1 MNAEKLIEYR
11 TVHYSSGSEVSTYI
25 TNQQVS
31 VDLCFS
37 NLILFR
43 MESGRKIIRVDDS
56 IPFQLLP
63 GQTMFLPPGMKLSIL
78 FPDTSIRNPTE
89 CVCIEIGRNRI
100 DSIINS
106 INQARIHQAISGE
119 IHIDWSRF
127 LIFSDDNEF
136 DFQLDRLL
144 SLFSEKSTEFREVL
158 VESKLNGLFTRLLQ
172 SQSHNVLVKRITTVP
187 SKGILAAS
195 DHIIRTPHSRFSTEV
210 LSKIACMSSSS
221 FFRKFRTHFG
231 VTPTR
236 FANQNRIDLAKK
248 ALKKKETMISI
259 LSHELGFV
267 DSSHFDRVFR
277 QITGETP
284 SQFRG
289 R

>member
-43 MESGRKIIRVDDS
+43 MQSGRKIISIDDS

-63 GQTMFLPPGMKLSIL
+63 GQTMFLPPGMKLSIF
-78 FPDTSIRNPTE
+78 FPDTTIRNPTE

-100 DSIINS
+100 NSIINS
-106 INQARIHQAISGE
+106 INQARFHQTIHGE
-119 IHIDWSRF
+119 IQMDWSRVF
-127 LIFSDDNEF
+127 LFSDDNEF
-136 DFQLDRLL
+136 DFQLDRLM
-144 SLFSEKSTEFREVL
+144 SLFTEQNTEFREVL

-172 SQSHNVLVKRITTVP
+172 SQSDNVLVKRIKTLP

-195 DHIIRTPHSRFSTEV
+195 DHIIRTPHTRFSTEV

-231 VTPTR
+231 VTPAR

-248 ALKKKETMISI
+248 ALKKQETMISI
-259 LSHELGFV
+259 LSHQLGFV
-267 DSSHFDRVFR
+267 DTSHFDRVFR